1 VGLPE
6 GEERVVK
13 AGHVLAW
20 TEATRV
26 KFGKEGG
33 GREGESAGFPSFPSH

>member
-1 VGLPE
+1 MGLPE

-33 GREGESAGFPSFPSH
+33 EGGSAGFLSFSSH